1 MSSLIIT
8 GIIDGPLSGGLPK
21 AVELYVVADLPDLSE
36 YSLGTANNGGGSD
49 GEEFAFPSISL
60 TAGTYIYVATET
72 PGFTTFF
79 GFAPNYTTAAVSING
94 NDAIELFWNGAV
106 VDVFGEISV
115 DGTGEPWEYTDGWA
129 YRDSGTGPDGTT
141 FTLSN
146 WTFSGIDALDGISS
160 NASAATPFPTRSFS
174 TAPAIATLTPTD
186 NANNVVVSNN
196 LQITFNENIQKGTG
210 NIVIKQSSDNAVVES
225 FDVTTSAQV
234 TVIGSTVTINPTN
247 DLIAGTGYYVE
258 IISGAIEDLAGN
270 DFAGITSATTWNF
283 TTAAAVNPTV
293 NLSVSANAGTEAGTT
308 VITVTATA
316 SSAVSGIQTVNVAV
330 TGTGITAGDY
340 NLSNS
345 TITIPNSATTGS
357 VTFTV
362 VDDALVEGT
371 ETATLTISNPSAGI
385 TLGATTTQNI
395 TITDNDTAG
404 ATIVQ
409 SSGSTDL
416 TEGGA
421 TDTYTIVLNS
431 QPTANVTI
439 AIAPDS
445 QSTTNPTSLTFTS
458 ANWNVDQTVTV
469 TAVNDSV
476 VEGNHTSTIQH
487 TATSSDTN
495 YNGLTIGSV
504 TASITD
510 NDTAGVTIV
519 QTGGTALTEGGATD
533 TYTIVLNSQPTANV
547 AIALDGGPQLSTN
560 SLIFTTTNWN
570 TPQTVTLTAT
580 NDTIGEGT
588 HQGVI
593 TSTVTSTDT
602 GFNGLSVAPIQV
614 TITDND
620 LPTTPRIYA
629 AMKMIRT

>member
-1 MSSLIIT
+1 VL
-8 GIIDGPLSGGLPK
+8 
-21 AVELYVVADLPDLSE
+21 E
-36 YSLGTANNGGGSD
+36 
-49 GEEFAFPSISL
+49 
-60 TAGTYIYVATET
+60 
-72 PGFTTFF
+72 
-79 GFAPNYTTAAVSING
+79 
-94 NDAIELFWNGAV
+94 
-106 VDVFGEISV
+106 
-115 DGTGEPWEYTDGWA
+115 
-129 YRDSGTGPDGTT
+129 
-141 FTLSN
+141 N
-146 WTFSGIDALDGISS
+146 WTLGGINVLVSQTS
-160 NASAATPFPTRSFS
+160 NASAPRPFPNGSFS

-270 DFAGITSATTWNF
+270 DFAGITNATTWNF

-316 SSAVSGIQTVNVAV
+316 SSAVSGIQTVNVAAS
-330 TGTGITAGDY
+330 GTGITAGDY
-340 NLSNS
+340 NLNGS

-421 TDTYTIVLNS
+421 TDTYTIVLN
-431 QPTANVTI
+431 T
-439 AIAPDS
+439 
-445 QSTTNPTSLTFTS
+445 
-458 ANWNVDQTVTV
+458 
-469 TAVNDSV
+469 
-476 VEGNHTSTIQH
+476 
-487 TATSSDTN
+487 
-495 YNGLTIGSV
+495 
-504 TASITD
+504 
-510 NDTAGVTIV
+510 
-519 QTGGTALTEGGATD
+519 
-533 TYTIVLNSQPTANV
+533 
-547 AIALDGGPQLSTN
+547 
-560 SLIFTTTNWN
+560 
-570 TPQTVTLTAT
+570 
-580 NDTIGEGT
+580 
-588 HQGVI
+588 
-593 TSTVTSTDT
+593 
-602 GFNGLSVAPIQV
+602 
-614 TITDND
+614 
-620 LPTTPRIYA
+620 
-629 AMKMIRT
+629 